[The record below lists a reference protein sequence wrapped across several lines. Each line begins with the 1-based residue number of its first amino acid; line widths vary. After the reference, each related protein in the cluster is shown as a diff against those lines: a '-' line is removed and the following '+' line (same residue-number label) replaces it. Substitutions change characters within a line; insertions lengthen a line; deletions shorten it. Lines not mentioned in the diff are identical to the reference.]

1 VVGVSCVGYQENFMV
16 AEIQKLEAAARMAM
30 GDFECDTGAISVKP
44 QRRFIHPAYPLL
56 ALAVVGLAVA
66 LL

>member
-1 VVGVSCVGYQENFMV
+1 MV